1 MLLGRDRRRTVDV
14 RECGLTM
21 KPKRLIVILVL
32 LAPVLLSGCAL
43 NMIMNDLVNK
53 APRAVIDAA
62 PREGAAPL
70 TVSLDGRYS
79 HDDDGTIVEYRW
91 DFGDPASMGTQ
102 VADACDHTFTQPGT
116 YLVKLTV
123 IDDEGSIGTQRIAVE
138 VTNAAP
144 VAVASVNNE
153 NPFPGTKVIF
163 NASASYDAQDA
174 IVGYEWDFGD
184 GNTGSGEIVDHTY
197 KLGGYYV
204 ATLTVTDADGA
215 TGRAHIG
222 INVQPGQS
230 QCDDDD
236 TCGAEDIPF
245 AIITS
250 NWSCSGA
257 QVGDPIRFD
266 GTASRPAVGKIISYF
281 WDFGD
286 GTTDSGPVVTHAYG
300 SQNTYIVTLTVIDE
314 GGGVGTARG
323 TIRVDSTC
331 Y

>member
-1 MLLGRDRRRTVDV
+1 MSLKRFIVMLL
-14 RECGLTM
+14 
-21 KPKRLIVILVL
+21 L
-32 LAPVLLSGCAL
+32 LAPIFLSGCVLDA
-43 NMIMNDLVNK
+43 IMSDVVNE

-62 PREGAAPL
+62 PREGTAPL
-70 TVSLDGRYS
+70 TVRFDGCYS
-79 HDDDGTIVEYRW
+79 HDDGTIVEYRW
-91 DFGDPASMGTQ
+91 DFGDPTDMGTH

-123 IDDEGSIGTQRIAVE
+123 IDDEGSIDSQQLAVV
-138 VTNAAP
+138 VTNAPP
-144 VAVASVNNE
+144 VAAASVNNE
-153 NPFPGTKVIF
+153 NPLPGIKVIF

-174 IVGYEWDFGD
+174 IVSYEWDFGD
-184 GNTGSGEIVDHTY
+184 GNTGTGVVVEHTY

-215 TGRAHIG
+215 TDRTHIG
-222 INVQPGQS
+222 ISVQPGES
-230 QCDDDD
+230 RCSDDDD
-236 TCGAEDIPF
+236 TCGANDTPY

-257 QVGDPIRFD
+257 QVGEPIRFD
-266 GTASRPAVGKIISYF
+266 GTASRPAVGKIISYY

-286 GTTDSGPVVTHAYG
+286 GSTASGSVVTHAYD

-323 TIRVDSTC
+323 AINVDSTC

>member
-1 MLLGRDRRRTVDV
+1 
-14 RECGLTM
+14 M
-21 KPKRLIVILVL
+21 KLKRLIVVLVL
-32 LAPVLLSGCAL
+32 LVPVFLSGCVL
-43 NMIMNDLVNK
+43 NTIMNDVVNR

-70 TVSLDGRYS
+70 TVNLDGRYS

-91 DFGDPASMGTQ
+91 AFGDPASMGTQ

-123 IDDEGSIGTQRIAVE
+123 IDDDGSVDSQQIAVV

-153 NPFPGTKVIF
+153 NPLPGIKVIF
-163 NASASYDAQDA
+163 NASASHDAQGA
-174 IVGYEWDFGD
+174 IVSYEWDFGD
-184 GNTGSGEIVDHTY
+184 GGTKSGEIVDHTY
-197 KLGGYYV
+197 RQGGYYV

-215 TGRAHIG
+215 TGQAHIG
-222 INVQPGQS
+222 INVQPGQNH
-230 QCDDDD
+230 CDDDD
-236 TCGAEDIPF
+236 GNCGADDTPY

-257 QVGDPIRFD
+257 QVGEPIRFD
-266 GTASRPAVGKIISYF
+266 GTASRPAVGKIISYY

-286 GTTDSGPVVTHAYG
+286 GSTDSGPVVTHAYG

-323 TIRVDSTC
+323 AVHVDSTC

>member
-1 MLLGRDRRRTVDV
+1 
-14 RECGLTM
+14 M
-21 KPKRLIVILVL
+21 KLKRLIVVLIL
-32 LAPVLLSGCAL
+32 LAPVFLSGCVL
-43 NMIMNDLVNK
+43 NTIMGDVVNK

-70 TVSLDGRYS
+70 TVNLDGRYS

-91 DFGDPASMGTQ
+91 NFGDPSSMGTQ
-102 VADACDHTFTQPGT
+102 VADACDHTFAQPGT

-123 IDDEGSIGTQRIAVE
+123 TDDEGSVDSQQIAVV

-153 NPFPGTKVIF
+153 NPLPGVKVIF
-163 NASASYDAQDA
+163 NASASYDGQDA

-184 GNTGSGEIVDHTY
+184 GNTGSGKIVDHTY

-204 ATLTVTDADGA
+204 ATLTVTDTGGA
-215 TGRAHIG
+215 TGRTHIG

-236 TCGAEDIPF
+236 DTCGADDTPY

-257 QVGDPIRFD
+257 QVDEPIRFD
-266 GTASRPAVGKIISYF
+266 GTASRPAVGKIISYH

-286 GTTDSGPVVTHAYG
+286 GSTDSGPVVMHAYDR
-300 SQNTYIVTLTVIDE
+300 QNTFIVTLTVIDE

-323 TIRVDSTC
+323 SVEVDSTC